1 MMTNN
6 LHTNPLCK
14 KEQFG
19 EPIPNDD
26 HAISVCLPTWED
38 IVNYEEREPDS
49 IKKLKAGYPRFVYH
63 PQIDSI
69 HEKFNKNSNN
79 EIQLYPT
86 YKAARRA
93 VDFLISK
100 NPKANIKSYPKS
112 NVYVVEFPKSSL
124 KDAKLYWQLSGEGI
138 SSRCA
143 SSLLSSKKITKGNGS
158 DYEKVKEKLS
168 KLLSVDSCDIYIF
181 PSGMSA
187 IYTAMNAV
195 KKIFPDRKFCQFG
208 FPYGDTLKL
217 LENFNSKNTLFYPNA
232 DEIDLK
238 QFEKIVS
245 ENPIAGLFTEFPSN
259 PLLKS
264 ADLKKIRKLANDF
277 HFPIVTD
284 ETLGALLNTNANLF
298 SDISTISLT
307 KYFSGEG
314 NVMSG
319 ALIINPDQ
327 PFYHLLKPL
336 IESEFEEEMLFE
348 DDIKQLNKN
357 SVNILDRI
365 STINHNTLEIVNY
378 LKHHKAIEQ
387 IWHPSITDTTIYNNF
402 KKSDNGCGG
411 VLSFVL
417 KNAPKK
423 TCDFYDKIAF
433 SKGPNLGTTYSLCC
447 PFVMLA
453 HYNELE
459 WAEKMGASRWLIRLS
474 IGLEPPEN
482 LIDRLNF
489 ALS

>member
-1 MMTNN
+1 MN
-6 LHTNPLCK
+6 
-14 KEQFG
+14 
-19 EPIPNDD
+19 
-26 HAISVCLPTWED
+26 
-38 IVNYEEREPDS
+38 
-49 IKKLKAGYPRFVYH
+49 
-63 PQIDSI
+63 
-69 HEKFNKNSNN
+69 
-79 EIQLYPT
+79 
-86 YKAARRA
+86 
-93 VDFLISK
+93 FLISK

-143 SSLLSSKKITKGNGS
+143 SSLLSSKITKSNGS
-158 DYEKVKEKLS
+158 DYKKVKEKLS

-336 IESEFEEEMLFE
+336 IESNLKKRCCLKM
-348 DDIKQLNKN
+348 
-357 SVNILDRI
+357 I
-365 STINHNTLEIVNY
+365 SGN
-378 LKHHKAIEQ
+378 
-387 IWHPSITDTTIYNNF
+387 
-402 KKSDNGCGG
+402 
-411 VLSFVL
+411 
-417 KNAPKK
+417 
-423 TCDFYDKIAF
+423 
-433 SKGPNLGTTYSLCC
+433 
-447 PFVMLA
+447 
-453 HYNELE
+453 
-459 WAEKMGASRWLIRLS
+459 
-474 IGLEPPEN
+474 
-482 LIDRLNF
+482 
-489 ALS
+489 